1 MPEPLAVTSPAD
13 CARWDRLSWQWLA
26 AGCLL
31 RLLYAIFYPMDLA
44 GDEAYYWEW
53 SRRLDWGY
61 FSKPPGIAWLM
72 AVATAIGG
80 SHTVTI
86 RVTAALIGVGS
97 AILFRQLARSLFGS
111 RVGFLAVLIALATPA
126 NVLLNLMLTIDAPLV
141 LCWSAALWCHWR
153 WVNGGGGRFLI
164 GLTAAIG
171 CGLLSK
177 QMMLVFPVLAIAH
190 LATSSVHR
198 KRLRA
203 PGFWIAIIASLACLL
218 PPVWWNARHDWV
230 TFHHTGGQIAA
241 DSDDRAFG
249 LSFLEFLGTQAG
261 VLSPLLWFFTM
272 FAAFAGLWRFRALDE
287 AGRFLVIFSAPALIV
302 MLLMALR
309 QSMLPN
315 WAAVY
320 YIAGLLL
327 AAGWLN
333 GSLPALRLPEK
344 WRRPGATIT
353 ALALG
358 FLMVAT
364 GYLLPPLVESLGFSG
379 DQKLDPMRRLRGHS
393 QVAAEAAEFIK
404 KAPQPEKTTV
414 ITLGHRYH
422 ASHLAFYLPG
432 QPRVYRWESLDHI
445 GSQYEIWPDP
455 IKDGKAGWDAV
466 VFVPDEDRRV
476 PARFERAFD
485 AFEPMGELA
494 VAVSPRYVRHYQV
507 FLGRSLQVWPT
518 GMKPEE
524 MLSPSPLLP

>member
-1 MPEPLAVTSPAD
+1 MSTSPASVPPAD
-13 CARWDRLSWQWLA
+13 SVRWDRLSWRWLV

-31 RLLYAIFYPMDLA
+31 RLLYAALYPMDLA

-72 AVATAIGG
+72 ALATAIGG

-86 RVTAALIGVGS
+86 RLTAALIGIGS
-97 AILFRQLARSLFGS
+97 AILFRQLGRSLFDA
-111 RVGFLAVLIALATPA
+111 RAGFLAVLIALATPA

-141 LCWSAALWCHWR
+141 LCWSAALWCYWR
-153 WVNGGGGRFLI
+153 WLNDGGGRWLA
-164 GLTAAIG
+164 GLALAIG

-177 QMMLVFPVLAIAH
+177 QMMLVFPVLAITH
-190 LATSSVHR
+190 LATSAAHR
-198 KRLRA
+198 EKLRA
-203 PGFWIAIIASLACLL
+203 PGFWIALLASLVCLL

-249 LSFLEFLGTQAG
+249 LSFLEFLATQAG

-272 FAAFAGLWRFRALDE
+272 AAAFAGLLRYRALGE
-287 AGRFLVIFSAPALIV
+287 AGRFLVIFSAPALVV

-309 QSMLPN
+309 QTMLPN

-320 YIAGLLL
+320 YVAGLLL

-333 GSLPALRLPEK
+333 GNLPALRLPER
-344 WRRPGATIT
+344 WRKPGATIA
-353 ALALG
+353 ALSLG
-358 FLMVAT
+358 FLMVAA
-364 GYLLPPLVESLGFSG
+364 GYLVPPLAESLGLSG
-379 DQKLDPMRRLRGHS
+379 NVKLDPMRRLRGHS
-393 QVAAEAAEFIK
+393 QVAAAASDFVN
-404 KAPQPEKTTV
+404 KAPQPEKTV
-414 ITLGHRYH
+414 IITLGHRYH

-432 QPRVYRWESLDHI
+432 QPRVYRWESQDHI

-455 IKDGKAGWDAV
+455 IEEGKSGWDAV
-466 VFVPDEDRRV
+466 VFVPDDDRRV

-485 AFEPMGELA
+485 GFEPMGELA
-494 VAVSPRYVRHYQV
+494 VAISPGYVRHYQV
-507 FLGRSLQVWPT
+507 FLGRSLNVWPP

-524 MLSPSPLLP
+524 AAQPLP